1 MEWITQR
8 CGYMGEGVCNYLC
21 VFVGRRQ
28 RGGGG
33 CVCMPVCLCS
43 CVCVCVCV
51 CVLVDLNLNMEVHV
65 YLHVPLLE
73 EDHCS
78 TVQCTP
84 LTFQLHLSAHTKAF
98 LQALTC
104 VNLLPAVKDSTALR
118 GTRVGGRP
126 AESCLTSC
134 VIFVSG
140 CITENV
146 AQWKTLQRRYLILNQ
161 CPSY

>member
-1 MEWITQR
+1 M
-8 CGYMGEGVCNYLC
+8 YA
-21 VFVGRRQ
+21 
-28 RGGGG
+28 
-33 CVCMPVCLCS
+33 S
-43 CVCVCVCV
+43 ACVCV

-84 LTFQLHLSAHTKAF
+84 LTFQLHLSARTKAF

-104 VNLLPAVKDSTALR
+104 VNLLPAGRDSTALR
-118 GTRVGGRP
+118 GTCVGGRP

-140 CITENV
+140 CISETG
-146 AQWKTLQRRYLILNQ
+146 AQWKTLQRRSLILNQ